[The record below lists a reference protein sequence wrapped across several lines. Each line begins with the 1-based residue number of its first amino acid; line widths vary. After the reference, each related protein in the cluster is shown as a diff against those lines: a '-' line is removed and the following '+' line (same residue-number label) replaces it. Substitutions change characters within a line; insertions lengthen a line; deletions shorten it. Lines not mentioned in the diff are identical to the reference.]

1 MQKIASA
8 LSVLGLSMAI
18 GAVSVLAQEAPSQ
31 AALDET
37 VKVYCAA
44 WSEPDVERRRELL
57 GRVWAP
63 EGTYTDP
70 LSHVEGP
77 EALVELIG
85 DFLQKSPGAQIVPS
99 SHADFH
105 HGMLRF
111 TWKFIGG
118 DGKTVIEGIDF
129 GVVGNDGKLQ
139 KIVGFF
145 GSIKPL

>member
-1 MQKIASA
+1 MKKIHGVWN
-8 LSVLGLSMAI
+8 VLGLLMALW
-18 GAVSVLAQEAPSQ
+18 AVSASAQQPPSQ

-44 WSEPDVERRRELL
+44 WSEPDVDRRRELL
-57 GRVWAP
+57 GKVWAP

-70 LSHVEGP
+70 LSHAEGR
-77 EALVELIG
+77 EALVELIAG
-85 DFLQKSPGAQIVPS
+85 FLQKFPGAQIVPS

-118 DGKTVIEGIDF
+118 DGKTVNEGIDF

-145 GSIKPL
+145 GPIKPL